1 MLIKKY
7 VFGDTAAYYVKNKIE
22 GFDDKEA
29 VGLLLYPADRQ
40 IPDFNNLC
48 VDSLIQVAFTGDRN
62 LIDYTQGLTMRG
74 RDSSILKIESQEL
87 FGDTVT
93 TVLTDGIGNKYV
105 HYLEYDSKSGVFA
118 ISADYINDS
127 SEERQLEMLSSFSL
141 SGICSGEDIKR
152 GTVGLTLHRMT
163 SAWSRECRL
172 KSDSF
177 SHLGLDMSWA
187 RYGVKCE
194 KWGQRGSMPVRDYFP
209 FGAIE
214 DKAEGIITACV
225 MQAPYSWQMEVYQE
239 KETCAFSGGLG
250 DYEFAHWRKKIAAGE
265 SFSTY
270 KAYIRVMRGG
280 VNEACNSLLKYMDS
294 LLSVPESE
302 EDMPILFNEYCTT
315 WGCPSEENICEILKA
330 IRPLPIDTF
339 VIDCGWYKPDDK
351 GWCNATGDWIPSKTL
366 FPHGVKA
373 VVDKIHSEG
382 KRAGIWFEF
391 EVAGIDSLSYYNT
404 DMLIKRDGYPLSTK
418 NRRFFDLRKESVNNY
433 LNERML
439 RFLKDNGFG
448 YIKIDYNDN
457 IGIGCDTPQPPETAV
472 GEGGRQ
478 LQEESLNWLDKLKAA
493 VPDIVI
499 ENCSSGGSR
508 IEPLRMSK
516 VSMCSFSDAHEC
528 NEIPLVAANV
538 SRVVPARQ
546 SQIWAV
552 IRETD
557 SDERIVWSVT
567 SAMIGRI
574 CLSGDIWKVS
584 EQKIKLINDGLR
596 FYNNI
601 KDIVRYGDIKE
612 IDCTVEYYRDPKG
625 RQVYLKTYKNRALL
639 LVHNFIINSPTEINI
654 AGYKIKSAYAGC
666 GYTEINGTLTLSGGN
681 YSSAAFELEK
691 NN

>member
-7 VFGDTAAYYVKNKIE
+7 LFGETAVYYVKNKIE

-29 VGLLLYPADRQ
+29 VGLIIYPADKE
-40 IPDFNNLC
+40 ISDFDNLC

-62 LIDYTQGLTMRG
+62 LIDYTQGLTMRN

-93 TVLTDGIGNKYV
+93 TVLTDEKGNRYV
-105 HYLEYDSKSGVFA
+105 HYLEYDSQSGVFA

-127 SEERQLEMLSSFSL
+127 AEDRQLEMLSSFSL
-141 SGICSGEDIKR
+141 SGICSGEDPKKSTI
-152 GTVGLTLHRMT
+152 GLTLHRMT

-172 KSDSF
+172 KSDTF
-177 SHLGLDMSWA
+177 AHLGLDMSWG

-194 KWGQRGSMPVRDYFP
+194 KWGERGSMPVRDYFP

-214 DKAEGIITACV
+214 DKKEGIITAC
-225 MQAPYSWQMEVYQE
+225 MLQAPYSWQMEVYQE

-270 KAYIRVMRGG
+270 KAYIKVARGG
-280 VNEACNSLLKYMDS
+280 VNEACNSILKYMDS
-294 LLSVPESE
+294 LLCVPKDEES
-302 EDMPILFNEYCTT
+302 MPILFNEYCTT
-315 WGCPSEENICEILKA
+315 WGCPSEDNICEILKA

-351 GWCNATGDWIPSKTL
+351 GWCNATGDWVPSKTL

-373 VVDKIHSEG
+373 VVDKIRSDG

-391 EVAGIDSLSYYNT
+391 EVAGIDSRAYYNE

-418 NRRFFDLRKESVNNY
+418 NRRFFDLRKDSVKEY

-439 RFLKDNGFG
+439 RFLSENGFG

-457 IGIGCDTPQPPETAV
+457 IGVGCDSSPEESV

-478 LQEESLNWLDKLKAA
+478 LQEESIEWLEKLKQA

-538 SRVVPARQ
+538 SRIVPARQ

-552 IRETD
+552 IRESD
-557 SDERIVWSVT
+557 SDERIIWSIT

-584 EQKIKLINDGLR
+584 EEKIKLINSGLC

-601 KDIVRYGDIKE
+601 KDIVRYGDIKK
-612 IDCTVEYYRDPKG
+612 IDCSVEYYRNPLG
-625 RQVYLKTYKNRALL
+625 RQIYLKTYNNRALL
-639 LVHNFIINSPTEINI
+639 LVHNFIVEEDTSVDIS
-654 AGYKIKSAYAGC
+654 GYKIKNSYASC
-666 GYTEINGTLTLSGGN
+666 SFKEENGILTLLGKS

-691 NN
+691 IN